1 MKLKNLFL
9 AVIAAGA
16 ALVGCDPSEVIA
28 DAWEVGAES
37 EITLNKEGGS
47 QSFKVKSSAD
57 WNVRGL
63 EDAAWL
69 DVQVDGQSITGR
81 QDVIKGSG
89 EEHEVAVSALPN
101 AGKNRTA
108 TITIFASVKNQIA
121 VKVTQLGEL
130 GDGVITT
137 TVADLIANPIKGQEY
152 RLSGSISSVK
162 AGQDKNG
169 KDYAGFNLTD
179 ATGMIYVYSLTDA
192 TVAEYKDKLVNGATA
207 TVVGAYDYYEK
218 NQQHE
223 IVNAVIEAYEAPE
236 TVDPDDAVDATVAEF
251 IEKADA
257 VNYYR
262 LSGTVS
268 NYVDGTT
275 SAGKKY
281 IDFDLTDATGT
292 ILIYGIT
299 DESIAEWDGKIK
311 NGYKVTLRGRYQWY
325 EKDQKHEVVDAII
338 DTVEEV
344 EAEKIEVTGLVLAIS
359 KYGFLVQTAEGT
371 DLHRQRARTYRVYR
385 LRRGYSNS

>member
-89 EEHEVAVSALPN
+89 AEHEVAVSALPN
-101 AGKNRTA
+101 TGKNRTA

-192 TVAEYKDKLVNGATA
+192 TVAE
-207 TVVGAYDYYEK
+207 
-218 NQQHE
+218 
-223 IVNAVIEAYEAPE
+223 
-236 TVDPDDAVDATVAEF
+236 
-251 IEKADA
+251 
-257 VNYYR
+257 
-262 LSGTVS
+262 
-268 NYVDGTT
+268 
-275 SAGKKY
+275 
-281 IDFDLTDATGT
+281 
-292 ILIYGIT
+292 
-299 DESIAEWDGKIK
+299 
-311 NGYKVTLRGRYQWY
+311 
-325 EKDQKHEVVDAII
+325 
-338 DTVEEV
+338 
-344 EAEKIEVTGLVLAIS
+344 
-359 KYGFLVQTAEGT
+359 
-371 DLHRQRARTYRVYR
+371 
-385 LRRGYSNS
+385 